1 MNHLFTNDIICRKNG
16 YTDMLKELR
25 TCVEANN
32 QIVAHILK
40 DVENVFENSKH
51 KNKGKSKIIV
61 FSAEDLFFPFCKIF
75 YFSPIPSLFP

>member
-1 MNHLFTNDIICRKNG
+1 M
-16 YTDMLKELR
+16 
-25 TCVEANN
+25 EANN

-61 FSAEDLFFPFCKIF
+61 FSAEDLFFSPAAKYSIF
-75 YFSPIPSLFP
+75 LL